1 MTVVYVLIFIVL
13 LLGAIYVAICYIF
26 AQMTLNPS
34 RQPVAVSPADY
45 GLEYEEVEFDSLE
58 GLRLKGWFI
67 PGDPR
72 KVLLLTHPMY
82 CNRHGFLVR
91 NKSPL
96 IGVKTDIEL
105 LLSVRAL
112 NKAGY
117 SVLTFDFRNH
127 GASEDGMTG
136 VGLNECQDVLGA
148 LDYLEGRPDL
158 QAPDLGGPELGLVAF
173 CMGANAAIIAM
184 SRDPEAFARAR
195 CLVAI
200 QPISMSVF
208 VRSYLRS
215 TYTRLGLM
223 ALPLTE
229 GLRRWLGGHP
239 LEEMSPRKYVK
250 DIKVPTLYVQ
260 GRLDPWTEL
269 SDIEG
274 FYQATQAPKEFWWL
288 ETTKSRPEA
297 YQYVGENPQRL
308 VEFIDAHMA

>member
-1 MTVVYVLIFIVL
+1 MTVVQILILVVL
-13 LLGAIYVAICYIF
+13 LVGAIYVAVCYVF
-26 AQMTLNPS
+26 AQMTLSPS
-34 RQPVAVSPADY
+34 RQPVAVTPADY
-45 GLEYEEVEFDSLE
+45 GLEYEDVEFESLE
-58 GLRLKGWFI
+58 GLRLKGWFV
-67 PGDPR
+67 PGDPH

-96 IGVKTDIEL
+96 VTMKTDIEL
-105 LLSVRAL
+105 LLSVQAL
-112 NKAGY
+112 NEAGY

-148 LDYLEGRPDL
+148 LDYLQGRPDL
-158 QAPDLGGPELGLVAF
+158 EGAEFGLVSF
-173 CMGANAAIIAM
+173 CMGANSTIIAM
-184 SRDPEAFARAR
+184 SRDPEAFAGAR

-215 TYTRLGLM
+215 TYTPLSL
-223 ALPLTE
+223 AVLPLTE

-239 LEEMSPRKYVK
+239 LEEMSPREYVK

-260 GRLDPWTEL
+260 GRVDPWTEL

-274 FYQATQAPKEFWWL
+274 MYEATQAPKEFWWL
-288 ETTKSRPEA
+288 ETKSRPEA
-297 YQYVGENPQRL
+297 YQYVGEHPQRL

>member
-1 MTVVYVLIFIVL
+1 MTAVQILILVVL
-13 LLGAIYVAICYIF
+13 LVGAIYVAVCYVF
-26 AQMTLNPS
+26 ARMTLNPS

-45 GLEYEEVEFDSLE
+45 GLEYEDVEFESLE
-58 GLRLKGWFI
+58 GLRLKGWFV

-96 IGVKTDIEL
+96 VTMKADIEL
-105 LLSVRAL
+105 LLSVQAL
-112 NKAGY
+112 NEAGY

-148 LDYLEGRPDL
+148 LDYLQGRPDL
-158 QAPDLGGPELGLVAF
+158 EGAEFGLVAF
-173 CMGANAAIIAM
+173 CMGANSTIIAM

-200 QPISMSVF
+200 QPISTSVF
-208 VRSYLRS
+208 LRSYLRS
-215 TYTRLGLM
+215 TYTPLGL
-223 ALPLTE
+223 AVLPLMA
-229 GLRRWLGGHP
+229 GLRRWLGGHR
-239 LEEMSPRKYVK
+239 LEEMSPREYVK

-260 GRLDPWTEL
+260 GRTDPWTEL

-274 FYQATQAPKEFWWL
+274 MYEATQAPKEFWWL
-288 ETTKSRPEA
+288 ETESRPEA
-297 YQYVGENPQRL
+297 YQYVGEHPER
-308 VEFIDAHMA
+308 VIEFIDAQMG

>member
-1 MTVVYVLIFIVL
+1 MSAIIILFLVFL

-34 RQPVAVSPADY
+34 RQPVAASPADY

-72 KVLLLTHPMY
+72 KVLLLTHPMN

-91 NKSPL
+91 NTSAVV
-96 IGVKTDIEL
+96 GVKTDIEL
-105 LLSVRAL
+105 LLSVQAL
-112 NKAGY
+112 NRAGY

-158 QAPDLGGPELGLVAF
+158 EGAELGLVAF
-173 CMGANAAIIAM
+173 CMGANATIIAM
-184 SRDPEAFARAR
+184 SREPEAFARAR

-215 TYTRLGLM
+215 TYTRLGLA

-239 LEEMSPRKYVK
+239 MDEMSPRECIK

-274 FYQATQAPKEFWWL
+274 FYEATRAPKEFWWL
-288 ETTKSRPEA
+288 EKTKSRVEA
-297 YQYVGENPQRL
+297 YQYVGEHPQRMM
-308 VEFIDAHMA
+308 EFIDACMA

>member
-1 MTVVYVLIFIVL
+1 MIAATVLILIVL
-13 LLGAIYVAICYIF
+13 FLAAVYAAVCYIF

-34 RQPVAVSPADY
+34 RQPVAASPADY
-45 GLEYEEVEFDSLE
+45 GLEYEEVEFNSLD
-58 GLRLKGWFI
+58 GLRLRGWFV

-82 CNRHGFLVR
+82 CNRHGLLVR

-96 IGVKTDIEL
+96 IAVKTDIEL
-105 LLSVRAL
+105 LLSVQAL
-112 NKAGY
+112 NRAGY

-127 GASEDGMTG
+127 GASDDGLTG
-136 VGLNECQDVLGA
+136 VGLNEYQDVLGA

-158 QAPDLGGPELGLVAF
+158 EGADLGLVAF
-173 CMGANAAIIAM
+173 CMGANSTIVAM
-184 SRDPEAFARAR
+184 SRDPDRFAKAR

-223 ALPLTE
+223 VLPLTE
-229 GLRRWLGGHP
+229 GFRLWLGGHP
-239 LEEMSPRKYVK
+239 LEEMSPREYVQ
-250 DIKVPTLYVQ
+250 DIAVPTLFVQ
-260 GRLDPWTEL
+260 GRTDPWTEL

-274 FYQATQAPKEFWWL
+274 FYEATQAPKEFWWL

-297 YQYVGENPQRL
+297 YQYVGENPQRML
-308 VEFIDAHMA
+308 EFIDACMS

>member
-1 MTVVYVLIFIVL
+1 MTAVQILILVVLF
-13 LLGAIYVAICYIF
+13 LGAVYVAICYIF

-45 GLEYEEVEFDSLE
+45 GLEYEEVEFESLE
-58 GLRLKGWFI
+58 GLRLKGWFV

-72 KVLLLTHPMY
+72 KVLVLTHPMF
-82 CNRHGFLVR
+82 CNRHGLLVR

-96 IGVKTDIEL
+96 MAVKTDVDL
-105 LLSVRAL
+105 MLSVQAL
-112 NKAGY
+112 NQAGY
-117 SVLTFDFRNH
+117 SVLAFDFRNH

-136 VGLNECQDVLGA
+136 VGLDECQDVLGA
-148 LDYLEGRPDL
+148 LDYLEGRP
-158 QAPDLGGPELGLVAF
+158 ELEGAAIGLVAF
-173 CMGANAAIIAM
+173 CMGANATIIAM
-184 SRDPEAFARAR
+184 SREPEAFARAR

-215 TYTRLGLM
+215 TYTPLGL
-223 ALPLTE
+223 AVLPLTE
-229 GLRRWLGGHP
+229 ALRRWLGGHP
-239 LEEMSPRKYVK
+239 LEAMSPREYVK

-260 GRLDPWTEL
+260 GRTDPWTEL

-274 FYQATQAPKEFWWL
+274 MYEATQAPKEFWWL

-297 YQYVGENPQRL
+297 YQHVGEHPGRM
-308 VEFIDAHMA
+308 VEFIDTHMA